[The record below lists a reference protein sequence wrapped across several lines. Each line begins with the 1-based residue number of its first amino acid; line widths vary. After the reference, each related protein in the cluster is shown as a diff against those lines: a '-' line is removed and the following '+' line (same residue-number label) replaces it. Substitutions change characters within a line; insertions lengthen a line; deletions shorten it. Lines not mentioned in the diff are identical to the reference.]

1 MDSNSSPI
9 MIIVSLS
16 NRKMVVKSNQ
26 LYIMPNDPSS
36 ESQYEQNLPHEWIDS
51 GTVRPCRS
59 LLNLLKLDV
68 GSAHILSTFV

>member
-1 MDSNSSPI
+1 
-9 MIIVSLS
+9 
-16 NRKMVVKSNQ
+16 
-26 LYIMPNDPSS
+26 MPNDPSS

>member
-1 MDSNSSPI
+1 
-9 MIIVSLS
+9 
-16 NRKMVVKSNQ
+16 MVVKSNQ

-36 ESQYEQNLPHEWIDS
+36 ESQFYEQNLPHEWIDS

-68 GSAHILSTFV
+68 RSAHILSTFV